1 MPGEISRSY
10 NGPKDGHVPSWLDDE
25 KQVWDGYTMHAG
37 KRHVPQPPT
46 SPPTR
51 AEVVVR
57 LSTIAKFPSIGEYAQ
72 SVVCDA
78 ITLLLA
84 APVAW
89 QFRYK
94 SWSGGEWSEWSTLPD
109 NWNGVRNPDYEYRP
123 LYP

>member
-10 NGPKDGHVPSWLDDE
+10 KGPKDGRVPSWLDDE
-25 KQVWDGYTMHAG
+25 KQVWDGYTLHAG
-37 KRHVPQPPT
+37 KRYAL
-46 SPPTR
+46 SPPRTS

-72 SVVCDA
+72 SAICDA
-78 ITLLLA
+78 IALLVV

-94 SWSGGEWSEWSTLPD
+94 SWNGGEWSEWSTLPD
-109 NWNGVRNPDYEYRP
+109 NWDGVRNPDHEYRP
-123 LYP
+123 LYPRS